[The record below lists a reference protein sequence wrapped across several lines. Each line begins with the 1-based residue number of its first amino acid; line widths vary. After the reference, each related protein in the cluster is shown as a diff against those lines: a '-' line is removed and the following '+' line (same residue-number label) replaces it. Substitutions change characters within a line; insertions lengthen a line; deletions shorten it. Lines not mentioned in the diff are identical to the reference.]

1 MSSMTNNHAVG
12 TKRRRGALI
21 KLMLTCG
28 HSSGSVVVL
37 SLFSLWFI
45 FRSVSD
51 RR

>member
-1 MSSMTNNHAVG
+1 MSSMTNNYAVG

-21 KLMLTCG
+21 KPMLTCG